1 MDRSPGL
8 GFKPTGR
15 AFPPFG
21 LAQDSGSMAA
31 FVAFTVAGQ
40 QGNFTPFPLIHLQP
54 IMFSLNP
61 PMTRYCPL
69 VSVRRK
75 STGMRTQ
82 LSTGL
87 SP

>member
-1 MDRSPGL
+1 MNRSSGL

-40 QGNFTPFPLIHLQP
+40 QGIFTPFPGIRLQP
-54 IMFSLNP
+54 VMFSLKP
-61 PMTRYCPL
+61 PLTCH
-69 VSVRRK
+69 
-75 STGMRTQ
+75 
-82 LSTGL
+82 
-87 SP
+87 